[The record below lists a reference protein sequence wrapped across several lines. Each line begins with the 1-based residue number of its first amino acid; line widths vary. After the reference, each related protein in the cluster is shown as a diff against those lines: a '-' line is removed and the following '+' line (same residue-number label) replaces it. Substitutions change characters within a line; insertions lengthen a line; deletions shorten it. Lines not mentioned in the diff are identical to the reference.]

1 LEIFQ
6 KLNDNLNYLHFP
18 ENSIFKVNWGFP
30 IFFLYEFKLLPEQEQ
45 YRKLFNKKGEFI
57 TYRLGPNA
65 RFALYALDKFFV
77 EVEYNPKKNK
87 IVKNISFLDGQK
99 LEMYSK
105 FKL

>member
-1 LEIFQ
+1 MT
-6 KLNDNLNYLHFP
+6 
-18 ENSIFKVNWGFP
+18 
-30 IFFLYEFKLLPEQEQ
+30 LYEFKLLPEQEQ
-45 YRKLFNKKGEFI
+45 YRKLFKGEFI

-65 RFALYALDKFFV
+65 RFALYALYALDKFFV
-77 EVEYNPKKNK
+77 EVVYNPKKNK